1 MASSSSSIHNKSYL
15 YDVFLSFSGEDTRK
29 TFVDHLFAALDQH
42 GIRTF
47 KDDERLEKGKKINFE
62 LLQSIEDS
70 RLYIIVFSKHY
81 ASSSWCLNELL
92 KIMECHNKGER
103 FAFPVFYDVD
113 PSEVRKQTGPVGEA
127 LAVHMNKNKSE
138 VGKWREAL
146 KKASNLSGWDV
157 RKTSNGH
164 EAKAIKS
171 IVERVSLELRY
182 IKMGV
187 DDNLVGMERRMQDLN
202 PCLEIGTKDVR
213 MIGIKGMGGAGK
225 TTLAWAIFKKISFDF
240 EGKSFVENVR
250 ERAFKFGLE
259 KLQEQVLRDVLK
271 DNGIIVSGV
280 HEGENLMKNRL
291 CGKEVLIVL
300 DDVDDID

>member
-225 TTLAWAIFKKISFDF
+225 TTLAWAIFKKYPLIL
-240 EGKSFVENVR
+240 KVK
-250 ERAFKFGLE
+250 AL
-259 KLQEQVLRDVLK
+259 LR
-271 DNGIIVSGV
+271 
-280 HEGENLMKNRL
+280 M
-291 CGKEVLIVL
+291 
-300 DDVDDID
+300 